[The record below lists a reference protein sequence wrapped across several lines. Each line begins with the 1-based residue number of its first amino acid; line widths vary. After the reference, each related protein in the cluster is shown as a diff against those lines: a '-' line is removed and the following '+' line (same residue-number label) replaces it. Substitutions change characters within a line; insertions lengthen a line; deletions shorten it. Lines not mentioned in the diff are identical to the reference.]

1 MLQVIE
7 VKTLITLAV
16 RTHPNPCVPNAPEP
30 LLPLLFACRLCY
42 SGYVGTSVLQVGLCA
57 REDELARNEL
67 LRLA

>member
-30 LLPLLFACRLCY
+30 LLPLLFACRLSCCATLVMLALACFK
-42 SGYVGTSVLQVGLCA
+42 SDCVPEKTS
-57 REDELARNEL
+57 
-67 LRLA
+67 

>member
-30 LLPLLFACRLCY
+30 LLPLLFACRL
-42 SGYVGTSVLQVGLCA
+42 VLLWLCWH
-57 REDELARNEL
+57 
-67 LRLA
+67 